1 MERDIQLLLILKII
15 HKQKLSATLFLE
27 FFIIPQLG
35 NSLNKYNKCFI
46 FLQLGVLVSKL
57 SGILYFDAGEV
68 SEWLIEPVSKTG
80 VFLTEHRGFES
91 RPLRFFSF
99 KFWLISD

>member
-1 MERDIQLLLILKII
+1 MRN
-15 HKQKLSATLFLE
+15 A
-27 FFIIPQLG
+27 LG
-35 NSLNKYNKCFI
+35 RHNKSFI
-46 FLQLGVLVSKL
+46 FLQREILKSKL
-57 SGILYFDAGEV
+57 SGILYYDAGEV

-99 KFWLISD
+99 KF